1 MALHLIMSASYN
13 ALLAIFL
20 YILDKKT
27 AFSKTPYKAKQFIIG
42 LLFGLMAIFATTSI
56 GGFDIGDGTIMN
68 VRDAAPLCAGL
79 IFGGPAGIIAG
90 LIGGIYRFV
99 AVYFELAGT
108 YTQIACSLST
118 ILAGFI
124 AAILRKFM
132 FDDKKPTWLYGL
144 GIGMVCE
151 VLHMLMIFFTNMND
165 AVNAFEFVKI
175 CTLPMVIGNG
185 LAVGIAVF
193 IVSVISKEKFG
204 FKKEQKQISQ
214 TFQSWL
220 LICIAIAFV
229 ATSSFSSV
237 LQTGMSEVQTNKT
250 IEMSLQDVYQDIF
263 DESNENLLK
272 KTESINEE

>member
-27 AFSKTPYKAKQFIIG
+27 AFSKTPYKAKQVIIG

-79 IFGGPAGIIAG
+79 IFGGSAGVIAG

-124 AAILRKFM
+124 SAILRKCM

-144 GIGMVCE
+144 GIGMV
-151 VLHMLMIFFTNMND
+151 T
-165 AVNAFEFVKI
+165 
-175 CTLPMVIGNG
+175 
-185 LAVGIAVF
+185 
-193 IVSVISKEKFG
+193 
-204 FKKEQKQISQ
+204 
-214 TFQSWL
+214 
-220 LICIAIAFV
+220 
-229 ATSSFSSV
+229 
-237 LQTGMSEVQTNKT
+237 
-250 IEMSLQDVYQDIF
+250 
-263 DESNENLLK
+263 
-272 KTESINEE
+272 